1 MSSMAAILV
10 VVACHTGSVECIHE
24 PLRVVSYQSE
34 RECRVHLDREVRK
47 YKKPG
52 LEIYGVCNAFSKRLF
67 AGVAPVN
74 VTADISGYKR
84 AGNKEDLDIALTQ
97 NGFAH

>member
-10 VVACHTGSVECIHE
+10 VVACHSGSVDCIRE

-34 RECRVHLDREVRK
+34 RECRVHLDKEVRK

-52 LEIYGVCNAFSKRLF
+52 LEIYGVCNAFPKRLF
-67 AGVAPVN
+67 AGVPAVN
-74 VTADISGYKR
+74 ATADLSSYKA
-84 AGNKEDLDIALTQ
+84 AGTKEDLDIALTQ